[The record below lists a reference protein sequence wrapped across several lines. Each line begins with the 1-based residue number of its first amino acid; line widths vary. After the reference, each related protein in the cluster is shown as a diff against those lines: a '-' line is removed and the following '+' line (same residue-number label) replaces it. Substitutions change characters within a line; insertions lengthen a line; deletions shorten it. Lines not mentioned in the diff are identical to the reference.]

1 MKRIARI
8 ISGLVV
14 LGLFLCDAGSQAAYA
29 QDPSLPGPFAV
40 TREEYDFGDTAFTPP
55 GFPGPVE
62 IRGSVHYPTNWTGA
76 PLPLIL
82 FLHGRH
88 GVCFQGSSDGPFQ
101 WPCPA
106 PNLPI
111 PSYTG
116 YDYISQILASHGYM
130 VVSISANGIN
140 AVDNTT
146 SDFGALARAQLIQ
159 QHLNLWATFSS
170 VGGAPFGTK
179 FVGKVNMQRIGTMG
193 HSRGGEGVVRHFT
206 LNQSLGSPYGI
217 KAVFALAPV
226 DFSRFVINNVPLAVL
241 LPYCD
246 GDVRDLQGV
255 HFYDDARYNVPGDPA
270 AKHSI
275 LVLGAN
281 HNFYNTIWTPGSF
294 PASTSDDWL
303 NNIPSGSSDPHC
315 GTGAG
320 NGRLTDAQERATAL
334 VYLSAFLRVYVGGE
348 SQFLPLL
355 TGAAAPP
362 ASAGTSDL
370 FVSYHA
376 PDVPQLRKDVNR
388 LLNATNLTTSTLGGA
403 VTATGL
409 VPYLVCGGPLPQP
422 PQCLPGQ
429 LTSRQPHTV
438 PSLFSSATGLSQLMT
453 GWSAAT
459 ATLVHDIPAGQR
471 NVSGFEALR
480 FRAGVNFDDA
490 RNAAGMA
497 QDFTVTLTDGAAA
510 TGSVRVS
517 NSSRSLFF
525 PPGTINAVPKIF
537 LNMVRI
543 PLSAFVGINLTDVR
557 SITFKF
563 DQNPQGALM
572 VTDLAFASV
581 QPAVSLP
588 PPAVF
593 DTCLQDDSS
602 GSVLQFNSTTGD
614 YAFCCASGVTVSG
627 KGIVSKQGNIYS
639 LQQGSV
645 ETDRRLTVKVDQGL
659 GRGTATLQSPPGRTV
674 CTISDRNTKNNTC
687 VCGSGT

>member
-1 MKRIARI
+1 MKRTARI

-14 LGLFLCDAGSQAAYA
+14 VCLFLCDAGSQAAYS

-76 PLPLIL
+76 PLPLIV

-88 GVCFQGSSDGPFQ
+88 GVCFQGTTAGPFE
-101 WPCPA
+101 WPCTP
-106 PNLPI
+106 PNQPI
-111 PSYTG
+111 PSYKG
-116 YDYISQILASHGYM
+116 YDYISQILASSGYM

-140 AVDNTT
+140 AVDNSTT
-146 SDFGALARAQLIQ
+146 DFGALARAQLIQ
-159 QHLNLWATFSS
+159 EHLNLWATFNS

-179 FVGKVNMQRIGTMG
+179 FVGKINMQRIGTMG
-193 HSRGGEGVVRHFT
+193 HSRGGEGVVRHFV

-226 DFSRFVINNVPLAVL
+226 DFSRFVINNVPFAVL

-255 HFYDDARYNVPGDPA
+255 HFYDDARYNVPGDPT

-281 HNFYNTIWTPGSF
+281 HNFYNTIWTPGGF
-294 PASTSDDWL
+294 PAGTSDDWL
-303 NNIPSGSSDPHC
+303 GFIPSGSTDPHC

-320 NGRLTDAQERATAL
+320 NGRLTDVQERATAM

-355 TGAAAPP
+355 TGAASPP
-362 ASAGTSDL
+362 VSAGTSDL

-376 PDVPQLRKDVNR
+376 PDIPQLRKDVNR
-388 LLNATNLTTSTLGGA
+388 LLDATNLTASTLGGA
-403 VTATGL
+403 VTGSGL
-409 VPYLVCGGPLPQP
+409 SPYVVCGGPLPQP
-422 PQCLPGQ
+422 AQCLSGQ
-429 LTSRQPHTV
+429 SSVRQPHTV

-453 GWSAAT
+453 GWSAST

-480 FRAGVNFDDA
+480 FRAGVNFDDV
-490 RNAAGMA
+490 RNVAGMA

-510 TGSVRVS
+510 TASVRVS
-517 NSSRSLFF
+517 NSSRSLFY
-525 PPGTINAVPKIF
+525 PPGAINAVPKIF

-543 PLSAFVGINLTDVR
+543 PLSSFVGINLTDVR

-563 DQNPQGALM
+563 DQKPQGALM

-581 QPAVSLP
+581 PLAVSLP
-588 PPAVF
+588 PAVF
-593 DTCLQDDSS
+593 DICLQDDSS
-602 GSVLQFNSTTGD
+602 GAVVQFNSSTGD
-614 YAFCCASGVTVSG
+614 YVFCCGNGVTVSG
-627 KGIVSKQGNIYS
+627 RGTLSKQGNIYTL
-639 LQQGSV
+639 LQGPN
-645 ETDRRLTVKVDQGL
+645 ETDRRLTVRLDQGV
-659 GRGTATLQSPPGRTV
+659 GRGTAALQSPPGKTI
-674 CTISDRNTKNNTC
+674 CTITDRNTKNNTC
-687 VCGSGT
+687 VCGSGN